1 MKLIYIIYGFLSTY
15 FFIKLSLPFFFKKNI
30 IDIPD
35 KRSSHKRPTPTGGGI
50 VFPLQSIFVSVISG
64 DFVTLICIPLSIVGL
79 IDDKLNISSKIR
91 FLVQILTASL
101 MLYFYPDIVHNFKD
115 IAISE
120 IILIPFLIFCFT
132 AFFNF
137 INFMDGIDGLVGS
150 CILFGFLFIG
160 IKNDPLIFVIVGSI
174 LGFLRWN
181 WNPAKIFMGD
191 VGSTFLASYFLLS
204 LIKSDNLNDSLGI
217 FLILSPLTID
227 ALICILKRFCYG
239 ENIFRPHKLHL
250 YQRLFQAGLSHS
262 KVSILYSSACLLLGI
277 TFNIFGIYYLLSTI
291 VFLIIIGVFL
301 DKKFAIS
308 FKDSLNMK

>member
-15 FFIKLSLPFFFKKNI
+15 FFIKLSLPIFFDKNI
-30 IDIPD
+30 IDVPD
-35 KRSSHKRPTPTGGGI
+35 KRSSHNRPTPTGGGI
-50 VFPLQSIFVSVISG
+50 VFPLQSIFISIISG
-64 DFVTLICIPLSIVGL
+64 DFLTLICIPLSIVGL

-101 MLYFYPDIVHNFKD
+101 MLYFYPEIVYKFKE
-115 IAISE
+115 IGISE

-132 AFFNF
+132 AFINF

-150 CILFGFLFIG
+150 CIMFGFLFIG
-160 IKNDPLIFVIVGSI
+160 IKNEPLIFVIVGSI

-204 LIKSDNLNDSLGI
+204 LIKFDNLNNSLGI

-227 ALICILKRFCYG
+227 ALICVLRRFCYG
-239 ENIFRPHKLHL
+239 ENIFKPHKLHL

-262 KVSILYSSACLLLGI
+262 KVSIIYSSACLLLGI
-277 TFNIFGIYYLLSTI
+277 TYYIFGIYYLLSTI
-291 VFLIIIGVFL
+291 LILLIIGTFL

-308 FKDSLNMK
+308 FKDSLNTK